1 MPRATD
7 DLRAMFASDEV
18 ALDALGFDKNCL
30 SERFTMM
37 NFTIIPKAGVKPTPH
52 ELCAVDYL
60 FQEWDYGFDFQ

>member
-7 DLRAMFASDEV
+7 DLRAMFPTDDA
-18 ALDALGFDKNCL
+18 ALDALGFDKDCL

-37 NFTIIPKAGVKPTPH
+37 NFTIKPKPGVKPTPN

-60 FQEWDYGFDFQ
+60 FQEWDYAYET